1 MRMKKYLLILVSAII
16 LFGCGGSKP
25 VETSISKNDV
35 DLTGNAFKSF
45 RLGGEVRLMMTPRHD
60 DDSKWMIRA
69 VVPVQKTGNTLI
81 NSMTAD
87 LNLLDGN
94 GMKVREGFSLSAD
107 DLESLIPVFNAA
119 PDMEKTIVFSAGEDM
134 KKDFSYKEAAALID
148 KVKKISLTFNMNQ
161 SGATESAEAVPV
173 SDPDKP
179 VTLHSL
185 LTDYGIYGM
194 LAQYDKYLRNGEK
207 KRAKQLEDR
216 LYSIEKKVKN
226 DPTIPYSLRERFVDY
241 IEDKEDEIED
251 RY

>member
-1 MRMKKYLLILVSAII
+1 
-16 LFGCGGSKP
+16 
-25 VETSISKNDV
+25 
-35 DLTGNAFKSF
+35 
-45 RLGGEVRLMMTPRHD
+45 MMTPRHD

-69 VVPVQKTGNTLI
+69 VVPIQKTGNTHI

-119 PDMEKTIVFSAGEDM
+119 PEMEKTIVFSAGENM

-148 KVKKISLTFNMNQ
+148 KVKKVSLTINMNQ
-161 SGATESAEAVPV
+161 PGTTGSTESAVNAESPEVTPAA
-173 SDPDKP
+173 DPEKP
-179 VTLHSL
+179 VTLNSL

-194 LAQYDKYLRNGEK
+194 LAQYEKYLKKGDK
-207 KRAKQLEDR
+207 KRAKQLEDK
-216 LYSIEKKVKN
+216 LYSIERKVKN
-226 DPTIPYSLRERFVDY
+226 DPSIPYSLRERFVDY
-241 IEDKEDEIED
+241 IENKEDEIED